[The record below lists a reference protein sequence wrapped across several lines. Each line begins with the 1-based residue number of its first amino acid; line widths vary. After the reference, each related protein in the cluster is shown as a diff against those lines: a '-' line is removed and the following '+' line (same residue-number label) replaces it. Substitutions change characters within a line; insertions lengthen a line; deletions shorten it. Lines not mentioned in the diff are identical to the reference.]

1 MALQDLTPQLR
12 TRLSRM
18 ERAVGWFVVL
28 ATALLAFGFGY
39 YVYNTAKRKG
49 WFVTKARY
57 FTLLRS
63 ADGLKMGD
71 PVQLMGFDVGQITDI
86 QAMPPRD
93 FTYNVYVEFEIKD
106 PNYGYMWTEGSRA
119 RVAAAD
125 FLGKRTLEVTKG
137 TGGYPT
143 YISRPVREITLAEAK
158 QFSNP
163 KEWRLAEL
171 VYEPGSTQL
180 VAHPWSPLTNL
191 AAIASAGKTQIW
203 IMDLRAKKSS
213 LTAEWNT
220 HRHGYE
226 PYSRTNK
233 PYWLEADESPALTER
248 MEALVQ
254 QVQTALPN
262 ILSLTNQLALV
273 LSNSALLTSNL
284 NGVAGDARPAV
295 SNLAI
300 LTAQL
305 NQPGALGEWLLP
317 TNINDQLDATLTT
330 ANTNL
335 AVLALNL
342 NRSLENLAD
351 ITGNLNS
358 QVQANTNILSQI
370 SRVIMDTDNFV
381 QGMKHHWLFRSA
393 FKPARTNVPPVE
405 PLRSPREMEKP

>member
-220 HRHGYE
+220 HSHGYE

-370 SRVIMDTDNFV
+370 SRVIVDTDNFV

-393 FKPARTNVPPVE
+393 FKPERTNATPLE